1 MSLGGGDLQVILRR
15 IRHGKP
21 TRLLFLSRHGKVLLT
36 GFIIC
41 DDTELCDKI
50 ISQDVENE
58 QRRRTL
64 AKSYVELD
72 PFDVIRSFASSLR
85 RKSIDIDRSDLLT
98 LLRTEPDF
106 ILDELSHSPE
116 WTATN
121 VQGLSPSS
129 LLVGPFSV

>member
-21 TRLLFLSRHGKVLLT
+21 NSLLSLNNYGTFLLS

-72 PFDVIRSFASSLR
+72 LAYVI
-85 RKSIDIDRSDLLT
+85 DLL
-98 LLRTEPDF
+98 LLL
-106 ILDELSHSPE
+106 I
-116 WTATN
+116 
-121 VQGLSPSS
+121 
-129 LLVGPFSV
+129 VGNRLTSTKAIC

>member
-1 MSLGGGDLQVILRR
+1 MVDTISIDFNFKSIC
-15 IRHGKP
+15 
-21 TRLLFLSRHGKVLLT
+21 FFLT

-50 ISQDVENE
+50 IGQEVETE

-64 AKSYVELD
+64 AKSSENIFQNSNDFL
-72 PFDVIRSFASSLR
+72 FSFP
-85 RKSIDIDRSDLLT
+85 RKSIDIEKTDLVT

-106 ILDELSHSPE
+106 ILNELSNSPE

-121 VQGLSPSS
+121 VQGRFS
-129 LLVGPFSV
+129 LTDSRCSIVCSCVWG